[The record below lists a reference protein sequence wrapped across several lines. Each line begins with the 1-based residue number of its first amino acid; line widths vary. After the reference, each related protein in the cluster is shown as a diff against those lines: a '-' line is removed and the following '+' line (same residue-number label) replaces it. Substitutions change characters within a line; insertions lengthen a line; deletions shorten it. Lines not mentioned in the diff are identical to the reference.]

1 MLVNGWQLA
10 IIGGGLIGIASAA
23 LYVLNG
29 RIAGVSGIFGD
40 LFIDRNSGQI
50 AWRFA
55 FVFGLVLGGGVVRA
69 LVPEIAGVPLRP
81 GWLLLIVGGV
91 LVGFGTRLGRGC
103 TSGHGIC
110 GIARLSRRSVA
121 ATIVFMLSAI
131 ITVALVRHAGMLS

>member
-1 MLVNGWQLA
+1 MLDNGWGLA
-10 IIGGGLIGIASAA
+10 VVGGGLIGLASAA
-23 LYVLNG
+23 LFVLNG

-40 LFIDRNSGQI
+40 LLLHRNSGQT

-69 LVPEIAGVPLRP
+69 LLPTVAEVSLRP
-81 GWLLLIVGGV
+81 GWLLLAVGGL

-110 GIARLSRRSVA
+110 GISRLSPRSVA

-131 ITVALVRHAGMLS
+131 ITVAIVRHGGVLS

>member
-40 LFIDRNSGQI
+40 LFFDRNSRQI